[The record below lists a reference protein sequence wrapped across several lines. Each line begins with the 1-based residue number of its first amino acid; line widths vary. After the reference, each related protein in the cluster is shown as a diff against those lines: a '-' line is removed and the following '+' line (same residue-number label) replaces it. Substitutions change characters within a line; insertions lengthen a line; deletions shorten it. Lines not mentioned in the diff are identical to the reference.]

1 MKRIINSTRE
11 RILTSAEE
19 LFAQSG
25 IAATSMRAITA
36 MARVNL
42 AAVNYHFG
50 SKEAL
55 IEAVYER
62 RLEPLNKA
70 RLRNLKD
77 LQDQYGED
85 RIPVEEVIEA
95 FIMPLVEISDTGDSS
110 QTLNILRLIG
120 RTYSEAAKQF
130 RKMFFDTYHDVLEQ
144 YQEVLG
150 KSLPRLN
157 DEEINWRLQFTIG
170 AMSHSFVESELLG
183 LLSGEDVTP
192 DLISRQVHQLIPFIV
207 AGFKSKA
214 PVRELKKSKKSKKR
228 AAKK

>member
-36 MARVNL
+36 LARVNL

-70 RLRNLKD
+70 RLRNLKE
-77 LQDQYGED
+77 LQKTYKKDA
-85 RIPVEEVIEA
+85 IPVDEIIEA
-95 FIMPLVEISDTGDSS
+95 FVMPLVEISDTGDSA
-110 QTLNILRLIG
+110 QTMNILRLIG

-130 RKMFFDTYHDVLEQ
+130 RKMFFETYHDVLDQ
-144 YQEVLG
+144 YQEELG
-150 KSLPRLN
+150 KSLPKLSQ
-157 DEEINWRLQFTIG
+157 EEINWRLQFTIG

-192 DLISRQVHQLIPFIV
+192 DLIRRQVHQLLPFII
-207 AGFKSKA
+207 AGFK
-214 PVRELKKSKKSKKR
+214 
-228 AAKK
+228 AKKAGKYTPE

>member
-36 MARVNL
+36 LARVNL

-70 RLRNLKD
+70 RLRNLKE
-77 LQDQYGED
+77 LQKTYKKDV
-85 RIPVEEVIEA
+85 IPVDEIIEA
-95 FIMPLVEISDTGDSS
+95 FVMPLVEISDTGDSA
-110 QTLNILRLIG
+110 QTMNILRLIG

-130 RKMFFDTYHDVLEQ
+130 RKMFFETYHDVLDQ
-144 YQEVLG
+144 YQEELG
-150 KSLPRLN
+150 KSLPKLSQ
-157 DEEINWRLQFTIG
+157 EEINWRLQFTIG

-192 DLISRQVHQLIPFIV
+192 DLIRRQVHQLLPFII
-207 AGFKSKA
+207 AGFK
-214 PVRELKKSKKSKKR
+214 
-228 AAKK
+228 AKKAGKYTPE